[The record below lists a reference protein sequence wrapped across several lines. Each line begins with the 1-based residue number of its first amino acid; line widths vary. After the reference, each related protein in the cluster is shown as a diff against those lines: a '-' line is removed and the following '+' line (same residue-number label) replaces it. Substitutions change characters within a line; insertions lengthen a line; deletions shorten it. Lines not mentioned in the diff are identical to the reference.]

1 MTIVPQIE
9 GLTIP
14 EILEFGRSNWDILD
28 YLPEHK
34 DCRLPSREFLWN
46 VLNTLIRNKF
56 QAFIKFKLAKREKKM
71 IDKRNLGVKI
81 LPEFIKIFKESK
93 NISCKSCQCFYI
105 LQMKKVEAIIS
116 AERKDW
122 QSKKEN

>member
-34 DCRLPSREFLWN
+34 DCRLSSREFLWN
-46 VLNTLIRNKF
+46 VLNTLIHNKF
-56 QAFIKFKLAKREKKM
+56 QAFIKFKLAKREKKWLTKETLESRYFPNLSKYLKNLK
-71 IDKRNLGVKI
+71 IYRVSLASVSIFCRWKR
-81 LPEFIKIFKESK
+81 
-93 NISCKSCQCFYI
+93 
-105 LQMKKVEAIIS
+105 
-116 AERKDW
+116 
-122 QSKKEN
+122 